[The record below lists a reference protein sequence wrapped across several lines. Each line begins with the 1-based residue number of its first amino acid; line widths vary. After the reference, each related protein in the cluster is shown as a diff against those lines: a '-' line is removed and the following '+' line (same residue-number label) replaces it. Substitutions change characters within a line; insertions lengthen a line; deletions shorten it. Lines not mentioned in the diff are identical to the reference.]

1 MDEEMRGAA
10 GTMETRSD
18 ITMQDIKRDID
29 GLRSDLKALMR
40 SRREARSERLSE
52 AKSRLW
58 ETAQNIESR
67 TEEQIR
73 DAYSALRHQSAKAL
87 EMSCEHIEK
96 RPVSSLLWSFGIG
109 MLMGR
114 LMLRR

>member
-29 GLRSDLKALMR
+29 DLRNDLKALMR
-40 SRREARSERLSE
+40 SKREARSEKISE

-73 DAYSALRHQSAKAL
+73 DAYNSLRHQGTKAL
-87 EMSCEHIEK
+87 EMSREHVEK

-109 MLMGR
+109 MVMGR
-114 LMLRR
+114 LLLRR